1 MQNVLSPQQHTI
13 LQRERDLFSSLESI
27 AVRVEATA
35 HERSILARTRQQL
48 DEFFLLVVVGEFNS
62 GKSAFINAMLGQR
75 FLDEGVTPTTSQL
88 YVLGYGPQAVA
99 EQVEPFLLRVSYP
112 VSWLQEIN
120 IVDTPGTNAV
130 IQRHQEITEAFV
142 PRADLILF
150 ITSAD
155 RPFSESERVFLE
167 LVSEWGKKVVV
178 VINKI
183 DILDGEPA
191 LNQVIDFVR
200 DQASAVLGV
209 VPRIFPVSVKLA
221 QRAKGMTEEAEA
233 SKTALE
239 TPAELLSASR
249 FPALESYILRTLD
262 QQQRLQLKLGSPLG
276 VAENLHRVY
285 TTTVDKRLQLLESD
299 FATLAD
305 IDAQLDGYAADM
317 RHDFQF
323 RTSRIDN
330 ILYDLRARG
339 DDFFEETIRMGRF
352 FDLINGSK
360 LRMEFER
367 DVIADTHERIEH
379 EVNDLIDWMVE
390 RNYRQWQE
398 VTQHLGR
405 RATLH
410 GDRIVGDIGGSFEI
424 NRKQLLQSVG
434 RSVREVVASYDYEA
448 ESRQLSDSV
457 RLSLTAMGAVE
468 VGAVGLAAVL
478 LAILSRALDPLGLLA
493 AGGMAIA
500 GLFLLPARRRAAKN
514 DLDAKIEAVRQRL
527 RETLT
532 TQFER
537 ELQRSLQ
544 DIREAVA
551 PYTRFIRV
559 EQDKLVQLDQELDG
573 VALEVRQLRSQLH
586 ALDVTSQPSPAS

>member
-1 MQNVLSPQQHTI
+1 MQSVLTPQQHDI
-13 LQRERDLFSSLESI
+13 LQRERDLFTRLESI
-27 AVRVEATA
+27 AVRVESPA
-35 HERSILARTRQQL
+35 HERGILARTRQQL

-75 FLDEGVTPTTSQL
+75 FLDEGVTPTTSQI
-88 YVLGYGPQAVA
+88 YVLGYGPQATA
-99 EQVEPFLLRVSYP
+99 AQVEPFLLRVSYP

-142 PRADLILF
+142 PRSDLILF
-150 ITSAD
+150 VTSAD
-155 RPFSESERVFLE
+155 RPFSESERAFLE
-167 LVSEWGKKVVV
+167 LVSDWGKKVVI

-183 DILDGEPA
+183 DILEEGAA
-191 LNQVIDFVR
+191 LNQVVDFVR

-221 QRAKGMTEEAEA
+221 QRAKGMADDGGGSRTSPDA
-233 SKTALE
+233 TAAIL
-239 TPAELLSASR
+239 AASR
-249 FPALESYILRTLD
+249 FPALESFILDTLD
-262 QQQRLQLKLGSPLG
+262 QQQRLRLKLESPLG
-276 VAENLHRVY
+276 VAENLHRTY
-285 TTTVDKRLQLLESD
+285 RATVQKRLELLESD
-299 FATLAD
+299 FATLDD
-305 IDAQLDGYAADM
+305 IDAQLDGYVADM

-330 ILYDLRARG
+330 ILHDVRARG

-352 FDLINGSK
+352 FDLINGSR
-360 LRMEFER
+360 LRSEFER
-367 DVIADTHERIEH
+367 EVIADTHEHIEH
-379 EVNDLIDWMVE
+379 EVNDLIDWMIE

-405 RATLH
+405 RATQH
-410 GDRIVGDIGGSFEI
+410 GDRIVGDIGGSFDI

-434 RSVREVVASYDYEA
+434 RSVREVVATYDYEA

-468 VGAVGLAAVL
+468 VGALGLGAVL

-493 AGGMAIA
+493 AGGIAIA
-500 GLFLLPARRRAAKN
+500 GLFVLPARRRAAKN

-527 RETLT
+527 KETLS

-537 ELQRSLQ
+537 ELQRSVQ

-559 EQDKLVQLDQELDG
+559 EQDKLTLLSQELDA

-586 ALDVTSQPSPAS
+586 ALDTAPQPSES

>member
-1 MQNVLSPQQHTI
+1 MQSVLTPQQHDI
-13 LQRERDLFSSLESI
+13 LQRERDLFTRLESV
-27 AVRVEATA
+27 AVRVESPA
-35 HERSILARTRQQL
+35 HERGILARTRKQL

-75 FLDEGVTPTTSQL
+75 FLDEGVTPTTSQV
-88 YVLGYGPQAVA
+88 YVLGYGPQAAA

-130 IQRHQEITEAFV
+130 IQRHQEITEAFI
-142 PRADLILF
+142 PRSDLILF
-150 ITSAD
+150 VTSAD
-155 RPFSESERVFLE
+155 RPFSESERAFLE
-167 LVSEWGKKVVV
+167 LVSDWGKKVVI

-183 DILDGEPA
+183 DILDEEAA
-191 LNQVIDFVR
+191 LNQVVDFVR

-221 QRAKGMTEEAEA
+221 QRAKGMTDDGSGSRASPEA
-233 SKTALE
+233 TAVFL
-239 TPAELLSASR
+239 TASR
-249 FPALESYILRTLD
+249 FPALESFILDTLD
-262 QQQRLQLKLGSPLG
+262 QQQRLRLKLESPLG
-276 VAENLHRVY
+276 VADNLHR
-285 TTTVDKRLQLLESD
+285 TFSATVQKRLELLKSD
-299 FATLAD
+299 FATLDD
-305 IDAQLDGYAADM
+305 IEAQLDGYVADM

-323 RTSRIDN
+323 RTSLIDN
-330 ILYDLRARG
+330 ILHDVRARG

-352 FDLINGSK
+352 FDLINGSR
-360 LRMEFER
+360 LRSEFER
-367 DVIADTHERIEH
+367 VVIADTHERIEH
-379 EVNDLIDWMVE
+379 EVNDLIDWMIE

-405 RATLH
+405 RATQH
-410 GDRIVGDIGGSFEI
+410 GDRIVGGIGGSFDL

-434 RSVREVVASYDYEA
+434 RSVREVVATYDYEA

-468 VGAVGLAAVL
+468 VGALGLGAVL

-493 AGGMAIA
+493 AGGIAIA

-514 DLDAKIEAVRQRL
+514 DLDTKIEAVRQRL
-527 RETLT
+527 KETLS

-537 ELQRSLQ
+537 ELQRSVQ
-544 DIREAVA
+544 EIREAVA

-559 EQDKLVQLDQELDG
+559 EQDKLTLLSQELDT
-573 VALEVRQLRSQLH
+573 VALEVKQLRSQLY
-586 ALDVTSQPSPAS
+586 ALDTAPPPTRA